1 MSFYTGTQ
9 AELLYSLPA
18 TVTNNT
24 FTTQRV
30 ISAPTAGT
38 GGTHAIVPAGF
49 FGSVPNGAGR
59 ALLIKGAGT
68 VANAATGATFANV
81 LALDAV
87 AGTLLAG
94 GTIFSLPAIAPTAS
108 TTIPWDF
115 EIMVTCQAVG
125 SAGTTLQCNGIF
137 RQAVAASGTTLVAT
151 NLSSQVAV
159 NLTGLNSEAQMFL
172 ELFCTCSASNASNT
186 ISVQQLDLFGLN

>member
-9 AELLYSLPA
+9 AELLYTLPA
-18 TVTNNT
+18 TITNNT

-38 GGTHAIVPAGF
+38 HAIVPAQF
-49 FGSVPNGAGR
+49 FQNPPASGPGK

-81 LALDAV
+81 LALDSTQ
-87 AGTLLAG
+87 GTLLAG
-94 GTIFSLPAIAPTAS
+94 GTIFSLPALAPTAS

-115 EIMVTCQAVG
+115 EIFITCQQTG
-125 SAGTTLQCNGIF
+125 FSQTTLQCNGVY
-137 RQAVAASGTTLVAT
+137 RQAVAASSTTLVAT
-151 NLSSQVAV
+151 NLTSQIAT
-159 NLTGLNSEAQMFL
+159 NLTGLNSEAQMYL
-172 ELFCTCSASNASNT
+172 EMFSTCSSSNASNT
-186 ISVQQLDLFGLN
+186 ISLQQLHMWGLN

>member
-30 ISAPTAGT
+30 ISSPTA
-38 GGTHAIVPAGF
+38 GTHAIVPSQF
-49 FGSVPNGAGR
+49 FQNPPASGPGKG
-59 ALLIKGAGT
+59 LLIKGAGT
-68 VANAATGATFANV
+68 MANAATGATFANV

-87 AGTLLAG
+87 QGTLLAG

-115 EIMVTCQAVG
+115 EIMVTCQQTG
-125 SAGTTLQCNGIF
+125 FSQTTLQCNGIF
-137 RQAVAASGTTLVAT
+137 RQAVAASATTLVAT

-186 ISVQQLDLFGLN
+186 ISLQQLFLFGLN

>member
-18 TVTNNT
+18 AVTNNS

-30 ISAPTAGT
+30 ISAPGGSAG
-38 GGTHAIVPAGF
+38 GPRCVIPAGF
-49 FGSVPNGAGR
+49 FGSVPGGVGR
-59 ALLIKGAGT
+59 GLLIKGAGT
-68 VANAATGATFANV
+68 VANAATGATFANA

-87 AGTLLAG
+87 AGTLLAA

-115 EIMVTCQAVG
+115 EIMITCQAVA
-125 SAGTTLQCNGIF
+125 SAGTTLQCHGIY
-137 RQAVAASGTTLVAT
+137 RQSVAASSTALVAT
-151 NLSSQVAV
+151 GLASMIATT
-159 NLTGLNSEAQMFL
+159 LTTLANESQMFL
-172 ELFCTCSASNASNT
+172 ELFSTCSASSASNT
-186 ISVQQLDLFGLN
+186 ISVQQLDVFGLN

>member
-1 MSFYTGTQ
+1 MSFYSGTQ
-9 AELLYSLPA
+9 CELLYSLPA

-38 GGTHAIVPAGF
+38 HAVVPSAF
-49 FGSVPNGAGR
+49 FQNPPASGPGKG
-59 ALLIKGAGT
+59 LLIKGAGT
-68 VANAATGATFANV
+68 MANAATGATFANV

-87 AGTLLAG
+87 QGTLLAG

-108 TTIPWDF
+108 TTVPWDF
-115 EIMVTCQAVG
+115 EVMVTCQQTG
-125 SAGTTLQCNGIF
+125 FSQTTLQCNGVF
-137 RQAVAASGTTLVAT
+137 RLAIAATSTTLVAS
-151 NLSSQVAV
+151 NLASQIAI

-186 ISVQQLDLFGLN
+186 ISLQQLLMFGLN

>member
-9 AELLYSLPA
+9 AELLYSLA
-18 TVTNNT
+18 STVTNNT

-30 ISAPTAGT
+30 ISAPSAGT
-38 GGTHAIVPAGF
+38 GGPHAIIPAGF
-49 FGSVPNGAGR
+49 FSSVPNGVGR
-59 ALLIKGAGT
+59 GLLIKGAGT

-94 GTIFSLPAIAPTAS
+94 GTIASIPALAPTAS

-115 EIMVTCQAVG
+115 EVLVTAQAVG
-125 SAGTTLQCNGIF
+125 SAGLTLQCNGIW
-137 RQAVAASGTTLVAT
+137 RQSVAASSTALVAT
-151 NLSSQVAV
+151 GLTSMIAT
-159 NLTGLNSEAQMFL
+159 NLTGLNAEAQQFV
-172 ELFCTCSASNASNT
+172 ELFSTCSASNASNT
-186 ISVQQLDLFGLN
+186 ISVQQFDVFGLN